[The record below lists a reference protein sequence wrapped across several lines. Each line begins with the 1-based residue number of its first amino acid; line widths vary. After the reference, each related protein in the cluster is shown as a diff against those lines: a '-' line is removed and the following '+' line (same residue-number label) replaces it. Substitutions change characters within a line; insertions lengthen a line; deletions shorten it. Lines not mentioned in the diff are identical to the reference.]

1 MSPFHHPFFPAFH
14 LVSPV
19 AMADDG
25 ADSGGEGLEHF
36 EMIISQPFV
45 VFPKQFVK
53 V

>member
-1 MSPFHHPFFPAFH
+1 
-14 LVSPV
+14 
-19 AMADDG
+19 MADDDG
-25 ADSGGEGLEHF
+25 ADAVGESVEHF